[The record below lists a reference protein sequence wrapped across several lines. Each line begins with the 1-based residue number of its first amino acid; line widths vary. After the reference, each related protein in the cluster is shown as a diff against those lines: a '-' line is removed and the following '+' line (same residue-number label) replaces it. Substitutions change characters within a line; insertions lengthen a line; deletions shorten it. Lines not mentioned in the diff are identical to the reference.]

1 MDVSLLPP
9 FPLPEGHGAHDN
21 AIANNNA
28 VPFLIQ
34 QYFIKGAHDLPQEL
48 RSHVTMF
55 YEELITLM
63 EGVSES
69 WQLITKEKH
78 MTILTVLIRIR
89 DGDSCEVAE
98 VNLPTNI

>member
-1 MDVSLLPP
+1 MDIPLLLPL
-9 FPLPEGHGAHDN
+9 PLPEGHGAHDN

-28 VPFLIQ
+28 IPFLVR
-34 QYFIKGAHDLPQEL
+34 QYFIKGVHNLLQEL
-48 RSHVTMF
+48 RSYFTMF
-55 YEELITLM
+55 YKELITFM
-63 EGVSES
+63 EGASES